1 MLAAPRLERT
11 SRKRINYGRMLAISR
26 SHEWVKVGRLVSLPF
41 CESPVGPLWASTF
54 SEILSLSVHGFV
66 CERALTLDR
75 TPYVAPPAPKSDAP
89 PFAARMPDSAEAGLG
104 AGQLPRARRGDISG
118 RPVEAQVSVDLERTA
133 RPAGVVRAKLALR
146 SMLPE
151 IDWTVER
158 LDRIAA
164 RNEPGLVRLRSPRM
178 RSPQLA
184 RLVKPAAGS
193 SGPPIRVRPTVRPP
207 QPSPFRTIAVMP
219 SGAKRPLNSTARSPA
234 SGNNSRSSRNRNN
247 SSSRSAGR

>member
-1 MLAAPRLERT
+1 M
-11 SRKRINYGRMLAISR
+11 GQG
-26 SHEWVKVGRLVSLPF
+26 GRLVSLPF

-164 RNEPGLVRLRSPRM
+164 RNGARSGTLAIPENAE
-178 RSPQLA
+178 SSLA
-184 RLVKPAAGS
+184 RLVKPGS
-193 SGPPIRVRPTVRPP
+193 RKFGSTDSRKAYGAPP

-219 SGAKRPLNSTARSPA
+219 RGPSVP
-234 SGNNSRSSRNRNN
+234 
-247 SSSRSAGR
+247 